1 MGAPQ
6 HVPTDPTAPRH
17 YQAPHRRPGGW
28 TADRPGEIE
37 AGQPKAAGLGHQGP
51 DQGYALRLAQVLA
64 DEIQL
69 SSGEARSGEARSDAL
84 VGCAVVGLKR
94 ASLFGRAPVL
104 HDLRAASAVWGFD
117 RIADDALVAERTKRF
132 AEIANAHHYEERR
145 AVADAVPD
153 EVLTLDLD
161 EIQRRAKDDWRS
173 VLRLGT

>member
-17 YQAPHRRPGGW
+17 YEAPRRRPGGW
-28 TADRPGEIE
+28 TADRPGELE
-37 AGQPKAAGLGHQGP
+37 GGQPKAAGLGHQGP

-69 SSGEARSGEARSDAL
+69 SSGEARSDAL
-84 VGCAVVGLKR
+84 AGCAVVGLKR

-117 RIADDALVAERTKRF
+117 RAADQALVDERTKRF

-161 EIQRRAKDDWRS
+161 EIQRRSIDDWRS